1 MARSNV
7 VSVAISFVAILLLI
21 ALVKYMLPGYMPSVD
36 GFRDVSC
43 YGVSCAEG
51 EFCQSNVCRK
61 INPPYT
67 NNYYNKGV

>member
-1 MARSNV
+1 MARASL
-7 VSVAISFVAILLLI
+7 VSVTISFVAVLLLI
-21 ALVKYMLPGYMPSVD
+21 ALVKYMLPGTID

-43 YGVSCAEG
+43 YGVACAEG
-51 EFCQSNVCRK
+51 EFCQDNVCRK